1 MTTLQNVTCDNCSA
15 SYSIDFSKLK
25 REKNRITC
33 RRCQHKIVF
42 YKSQLLEPMNEAAIV
57 DHADEKT
64 LVEEE
69 RKPNVQQ
76 SVENEPETAISG
88 HNSPVL
94 SAVPLTTKEVS
105 DPTVRRNVPLETRG
119 PHGGS

>member
-42 YKSQLLEPMNEAAIV
+42 YKSQILEPQNEAAVV

-64 LVEEE
+64 LVEDDS
-69 RKPNVQQ
+69 KPNVQHCG
-76 SVENEPETAISG
+76 E
-88 HNSPVL
+88 
-94 SAVPLTTKEVS
+94 
-105 DPTVRRNVPLETRG
+105 
-119 PHGGS
+119 